1 MTLKSLKMIDVSRCS
16 LNRFQFKCD
25 ANIFRTFPREITCN
39 KSAGGKEKRMSA
51 FGHSRITTERR
62 SRAICMAGIR
72 AVVKPINPITRH
84 DVRIWIN
91 GEHGTFG
98 IMPALSVIKR
108 YAADDFPMATS
119 FIFLIAIYFKLA
131 NKL

>member
-1 MTLKSLKMIDVSRCS
+1 
-16 LNRFQFKCD
+16 
-25 ANIFRTFPREITCN
+25 
-39 KSAGGKEKRMSA
+39 MSA

-108 YAADDFPMATS
+108 YAADDFPMAMS